1 MTDVIFRIIPGAG
14 GDVGKIILNRPQSL
28 NALNL
33 QMCIAIHQQLTQWQE
48 QRSIKAVIITGAGDR
63 AFCAGGDVR
72 AVYELCAKQGRYD
85 EAMVFFQQEYAM
97 NQAIFQFSKPYVS
110 FLDGITMGGGVG
122 LSIHG
127 SHSVA
132 TERLMWA
139 MPETRI
145 GFFPDVGTGY
155 HLTRLSG
162 HTGNYL
168 ALTGERALAGDVF
181 ESGLVTA
188 VIPSSSLD
196 ELEKTLI
203 NTVFNSDDFT
213 AVTQIINGFHH
224 EPAAH
229 LYTFRDH
236 SPQINEHFSKNSIEE
251 ILSELTQSNDPWCK
265 STAAILAAQ
274 SPFSLKIT
282 HAHLQHC
289 EYLNFPAVM
298 AENSRLAKHL
308 IRGHDF
314 MEGVRAAVIDRDRHP
329 HWLPAN
335 LAEITDAM
343 VQHCFSD

>member
-1 MTDVIFRIIPGAG
+1 MDVIFRVIPGAG

-33 QMCIAIHQQLTQWQE
+33 QMCTAIHQQLTLWQE
-48 QRSIKAVIITGAGDR
+48 QRPIKAVIITGAGDR

-72 AVYELCAKQGRYD
+72 AVYDLCARQGRYD

-132 TERLMWA
+132 TERLIWA

-155 HLTRLSG
+155 HFTRLSA

-188 VIPSSSLD
+188 VITSSDLD
-196 ELEKTLI
+196 KLEKTLI
-203 NTVFNSDDFT
+203 NTAFNSDDFT
-213 AVTQIINGFHH
+213 AVTQIINGFHQK
-224 EPAAH
+224 PAAH
-229 LYTFRDH
+229 LHTFRDY
-236 SPQINEHFSKNSIEE
+236 SAQINAHFSGNSIEE
-251 ILSELTQSNDPWCK
+251 IMNGLSQSNDPWCK
-265 STAAILAAQ
+265 STAAVLAAQ

-289 EYLNFPAVM
+289 EYLNFPDVM
-298 AENSRLAKHL
+298 AENSRLVRHL